1 MAGYKTGRVLDGAPR
16 VAARPSG
23 EKLEA
28 EVAQRLRAP
37 RLSEETNGVCSGGR
51 SRPES
56 SAPALI
62 GLPVGR
68 LGGTPVPS
76 VTALSPSMRP
86 APAITPSYM
95 FSYGNGWGGGGVAAV
110 AVAAPC
116 EKAILALH
124 SSVPVMLRT
133 DAN

>member
-1 MAGYKTGRVLDGAPR
+1 MF
-16 VAARPSG
+16 
-23 EKLEA
+23 
-28 EVAQRLRAP
+28 
-37 RLSEETNGVCSGGR
+37 
-51 SRPES
+51 SRRITTADS
-56 SAPALI
+56 SSLALI

-86 APAITPSYM
+86 ARAITPSYM
-95 FSYGNGWGGGGVAAV
+95 FSYGNGWRGGGEWEVAAL
-110 AVAAPC
+110 AVEAPC
-116 EKAILALH
+116 EKVILELH